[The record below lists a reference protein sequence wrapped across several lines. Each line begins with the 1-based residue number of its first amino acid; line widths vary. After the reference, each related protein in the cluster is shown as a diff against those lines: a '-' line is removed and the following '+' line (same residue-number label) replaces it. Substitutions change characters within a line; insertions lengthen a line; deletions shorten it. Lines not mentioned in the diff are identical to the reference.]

1 MNTCLSL
8 HKVNDSHYVLVILTC
23 KVIKTPLILF
33 NWYTCT
39 IILRLQRKKLVDI
52 FQIEIWKKGDQK
64 RKCKD
69 TCFVSILLVIFVS
82 SWKYINYPSIH
93 NSLKPKDSFCVIG
106 ELIS

>member
-1 MNTCLSL
+1 MPFSTFV

-33 NWYTCT
+33 NWYT
-39 IILRLQRKKLVDI
+39 IILRLQRKKLIDI
-52 FQIEIWKKGDQK
+52 FQIEIWKKRDQK

-69 TCFVSILLVIFVS
+69 TCFVSVLLVIFVS
-82 SWKYINYPSIH
+82 SWKYRNYPSIH

>member
-8 HKVNDSHYVLVILTC
+8 HKVNDSQYVLVILTC

-33 NWYTCT
+33 NWYT

-52 FQIEIWKKGDQK
+52 FQIEIWKKGDQM

-69 TCFVSILLVIFVS
+69 TCFVSVLLVVFVS
-82 SWKYINYPSIH
+82 SWKYRNYPSIH
-93 NSLKPKDSFCVIG
+93 NSLKPRDSFCVIG

>member
-33 NWYTCT
+33 NWYT

-64 RKCKD
+64 RK
-69 TCFVSILLVIFVS
+69 SIKILVLYLFY
-82 SWKYINYPSIH
+82 W
-93 NSLKPKDSFCVIG
+93 
-106 ELIS
+106 

>member
-52 FQIEIWKKGDQK
+52 FQIEI
-64 RKCKD
+64 
-69 TCFVSILLVIFVS
+69 
-82 SWKYINYPSIH
+82 
-93 NSLKPKDSFCVIG
+93 
-106 ELIS
+106 